1 METFHNEQFLA
12 SAQKGSMEEIKRAI
26 VQGNI
31 DINYQDREGNTALF
45 WAIMH
50 NQLEI
55 VRFLI
60 QNDASLEVYNL
71 QGSGPLH
78 LAAEKMNKEIVLLL
92 VVNQADPNLKNQS
105 GQRPGDGITE
115 IRTFINNL
123 TAESKAFGVLK
134 QNQKFKL
141 QAIFEDIDIDGSK
154 YIDHS
159 KAVKFNKY
167 IEDSIT
173 DNQAEKDAKDFI
185 KSVALCNPERGV
197 NIDEWYFSFSKLLVV
212 DPPAFDKFI
221 EDYDKQVEKK
231 QKLRLQ
237 MQD

>member
-1 METFHNEQFLA
+1 METFHNEQFLTY
-12 SAQKGSMEEIKRAI
+12 AQKGSMEEMKRAM
-26 VQGNI
+26 VQGNV
-31 DINYQDREGNTALF
+31 DVNYQDKEGNTAMF
-45 WAIMH
+45 YAIMH
-50 NQLEI
+50 NHLEV
-55 VRFLI
+55 VRYLI
-60 QNDASLEVYNL
+60 QNDASLEVYNA

-92 VVNQADPNLKNQS
+92 VINQADPNLKNQS

-115 IRTFINNL
+115 IRTLINNL
-123 TAESKAFGVLK
+123 TAESKAFSALK
-134 QNQKFKL
+134 QPQKQKL
-141 QAIFEDIDIDGSK
+141 QAIFEDIDYDNSK
-154 YIDHS
+154 YIDHA

-167 IEDSIT
+167 IEDTIT

-197 NIDEWYFSFSKLLVV
+197 NIDEWFFSFSKLLVV
-212 DPPAFDKFI
+212 DPAAFDKFI

-231 QKLRLQ
+231 QKLRHQ